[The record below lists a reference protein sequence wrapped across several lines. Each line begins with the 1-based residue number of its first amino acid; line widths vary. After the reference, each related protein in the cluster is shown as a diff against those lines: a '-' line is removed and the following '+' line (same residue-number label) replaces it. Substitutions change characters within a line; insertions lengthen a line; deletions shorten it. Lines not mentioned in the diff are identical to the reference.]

1 MPIDPLAETTIP
13 LAEAARRLPRL
24 RAGRPVSPATL
35 WRWASHGLRGV
46 RLETVRVGGTT
57 CTSTEALS
65 RFFAALSGVAAAT
78 VPAPSAR
85 PGRAEAELDAI
96 GI

>member
-1 MPIDPLAETTIP
+1 MPIDPLIEQTIA

-24 RAGRPVSPATL
+24 RAGRPVAPATL

-46 RLETVRVGGTT
+46 RLETVRVGGTC
-57 CTSTEALS
+57 CTSVEALQ
-65 RFFAALSGVAAAT
+65 RFFAALNGTPPPPPLAT
-78 VPAPSAR
+78 APAR
-85 PGRAEAELDAI
+85 VEAELDSI